1 MVVQQVMAGVAALA
15 VISLVLVVACGVFKL
30 ALEILNELVK

>member
-1 MVVQQVMAGVAALA
+1 MIVQVMSGVAALA